1 MPSISLSTRLALVI
15 LLGTI
20 ATVGSVL
27 IVAYGALVDDFE
39 TILTEQQLSET
50 RRISTEVDQSLQLK
64 LDILKES
71 ASTLNDGNKLLPR
84 EQIAVQLDRQHL
96 LKSLFPDGLVVMD
109 EHATAIA
116 ESYFVP
122 GRLGTNY
129 ADRQHFRRAFKT
141 RKAVISRPIMGR
153 TTGVP
158 LISFLAPI
166 ESDDGDL
173 LGFIAGTLRVGQTSL
188 MPPELATSRQPAVGS
203 FKVIDI
209 DNFLYIEGGPSDQSE
224 IESLPPPG
232 HDPLID
238 AALSG
243 IGFGRVTDTQG
254 QELIYAASHLQRL
267 GWLFIR
273 SVPYELATAP
283 AKASFL
289 RFVGISLVIGLMIAV
304 LSFLAS
310 RSTTLPLER
319 MTRSI
324 ESMIRSPSKA
334 ARLGTQGP
342 TEVQELAAAF
352 NRLMDE
358 RDAMSEMK
366 ENFVSNIS
374 HELRTPLT
382 SINGALR
389 LLESGAAGTLP
400 AKASEMSALAL
411 RNGERLQ
418 LLISDLLD
426 FNKLSVGQMSVTLNP
441 QLLEPIID
449 SAITSN
455 QTMAA
460 EHHIHLEKTGVS
472 GCQVVTDQLRLRQ
485 ILDNFI
491 SNAIKFSPTDGLVRV
506 HTTET
511 SPDLIRIIVSDEGDG
526 VPEDFVS
533 KLFERFSQAE
543 SGTTRSVKGTGL
555 GLAICKELAALMHG
569 RIGYFYDHGANFWI
583 ELPSRTT
590 ASENAHENT

>member
-39 TILTEQQLSET
+39 TLLTEQQLSET
-50 RRISTEVDQSLQLK
+50 RRISSEVDQRLQLK

-71 ASTLNDGNKLLPR
+71 ASTLNDGKHLLPR
-84 EQIAVQLDRQHL
+84 EQIAVQLDRQRL
-96 LKSLFPDGLVVMD
+96 LKTLFPDGVVVMD

-129 ADRQHFRRAFKT
+129 ADRQHFRRAIET
-141 RKAVISRPIMGR
+141 RKAVISRPIIGR

-158 LISFLAPI
+158 LLSFLAPI

-173 LGFIAGTLRVGQTSL
+173 LGFIAGTLKVGHTSL
-188 MPPELATSRQPAVGS
+188 IPPELVTNKGQTGSS
-203 FKVIDI
+203 FKVVDI
-209 DNFLYIEGGPSDQSE
+209 DNFLYIEGGPSDQNQ

-243 IGFGRVTDTQG
+243 VGFGRVTTTTG
-254 QELIYAASHLQRL
+254 QELIFAASHLQRL

-273 SVPYELATAP
+273 SVLYEHATAP
-283 AKASFL
+283 AKASFF

-319 MTRSI
+319 MTRTI
-324 ESMIRSPSKA
+324 EGMIRNPSKA

-342 TEVQELAAAF
+342 TEVQELATAF

-366 ENFVSNIS
+366 ENFVSNVS

-382 SINGALR
+382 SINGALK
-389 LLESGAAGTLP
+389 LLESGAAGALP
-400 AKASEMSALAL
+400 VKAGEMCALAL

-426 FNKLSVGQMSVTLNP
+426 FNKLTAGQMSVTLNLQP
-441 QLLEPIID
+441 LDAIID

-455 QTMAA
+455 QTTAA
-460 EHHIHLEKTGVS
+460 DHHVQLEKACAS
-472 GCQVVTDQLRLRQ
+472 GSQVVTDPLRLRQ

-491 SNAIKFSPTDGLVRV
+491 SNAIKFSPANGVVRIQ
-506 HTTET
+506 TTET
-511 SPDLIRIIVSDEGDG
+511 SAGLVKIVVSDQGDG
-526 VPEDFVS
+526 VPEAFEP

-543 SGTTRSVKGTGL
+543 AGTTRSVKGTGL

-569 RIGYFYDHGANFWI
+569 RIGYFYEHGANFWI
-583 ELPSRTT
+583 ELPSSTT
-590 ASENAHENT
+590 ATETTHENT